1 MAISA
6 MGNSNEIGKRLNK
19 QHKPKTEWSLIALT
33 AVIAIIG
40 GVVMFMD
47 GRAFLVIGGIP
58 IPKTI
63 PQNAQKFIK
72 FK

>member
-47 GRAFLVIGGIP
+47 GRAF
-58 IPKTI
+58 
-63 PQNAQKFIK
+63 
-72 FK
+72 